1 MAKARK
7 DSRGYALRTGE
18 CERKD
23 GRYSFS
29 YTDRKGDRHIIYGKT
44 LALLRQ
50 EEKKLE
56 KYLLDGVDPFASQK
70 ISLNEQF
77 DHYISQKFD
86 LKDTT
91 KANYI
96 YMYNRMVRDGF
107 GKRKLASIKY
117 SDVKKFYFELLTE
130 RGIKPATLEN
140 VHNAIHPALQLA
152 VMEEVIR
159 INPSDGVMGDIK
171 RSKIWATP
179 KRRALNL
186 PQQRALMNFITDN
199 PEFAGWVPIIT
210 VLLGT
215 GMRIGECLGIRWSD
229 LDFDRRIIDV
239 NHTLSDRPIDRTG
252 KCERHCWEPK
262 TAAGVRKIPM
272 LDEVFDA
279 FLMEYQIQKCL
290 GFCTEEIDGYSGFV
304 FTTANGNVYTATSVN
319 NALYRIRDCYNKE
332 EKMKAKEENRDP
344 VLLPKFSA
352 HILRHTFCTRLCEN
366 ESNMKVIQTIMGH
379 SDIQTT
385 MDIYA
390 DCTEEKKQEIIG
402 NLQGKIFT

>member
-23 GRYSFS
+23 GRYSYS
-29 YTDRKGDRHIIYGKT
+29 YTDKKGERHIIYGKT
-44 LALLRQ
+44 LALLRS

-77 DHYISQKFD
+77 DHYINQKFD
-86 LKDTT
+86 LKETT

-107 GKRKLASIKY
+107 GKRKLATIKY
-117 SDVKKFYFELLTE
+117 TDVKKFYYELLTE
-130 RGIKPATLEN
+130 RGIKANTLEG

-152 VMEEVIR
+152 VMEEIIR
-159 INPSDGVMGDIK
+159 INPADGVMADIK
-171 RSKIWATP
+171 RSKIWSTP
-179 KRRALNL
+179 KRRALTRA
-186 PQQRALMNFITDN
+186 QQKALMDYLDDN
-199 PEFAGWVPIIT
+199 PEYTGWIPIVT

-215 GMRIGECLGIRWSD
+215 GMRIGECLGIRWCD
-229 LDFDRRIIDV
+229 LDFDKRFIDV
-239 NHTLSDRPIDRTG
+239 NHTLSDRPVGREG

-262 TAAGVRKIPM
+262 TAAGIRKIPM
-272 LDEVFDA
+272 LDEVYEA

-290 GFCTEEIDGYSGFV
+290 GFCEEEIDGYSGFV
-304 FTTANGNVYTATSVN
+304 FTSSNGTVYTQTAVN
-319 NALYRIRDCYNKE
+319 GALYRIRDSYNKQE
-332 EKMKAKEENRDP
+332 EKKAKEEKREP

-366 ESNMKVIQTIMGH
+366 ESNIKVIQVIMGH

-402 NLQGKIFT
+402 NLQGKIFI